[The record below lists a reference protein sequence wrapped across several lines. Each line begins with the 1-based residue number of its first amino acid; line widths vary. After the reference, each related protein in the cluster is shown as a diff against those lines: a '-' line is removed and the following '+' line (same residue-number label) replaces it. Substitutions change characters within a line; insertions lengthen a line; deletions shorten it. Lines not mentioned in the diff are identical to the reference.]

1 MTNIEIIHYLKEFVT
16 AERYSLFNEV
26 LNNRTRYVSLFI
38 ENVYQS
44 HNASAI
50 VRTAEALGIQNMT
63 IFERKNSFSPNE
75 EISMGAQKWMNIEK
89 YNEKQSS
96 VKSVIED
103 YKEKGYRIIAT
114 ALHENSISLND
125 LNIEKGKMMFL
136 FGTEK
141 EGLTDEI
148 KTHADEFVK
157 IPMYGFT
164 ESFNVSVSVAITLN
178 LIMNKLRQSD
188 IQFLLPAEEKEK
200 LMMEWLLKSIP
211 MGEKILERFLSSR

>member
-103 YKEKGYRIIAT
+103 YKEKVYRIIAT